1 MRPSP
6 RRAPNPDYRDPREY
20 LRAGFFA
27 ADGKTIRPELL
38 AERAAA
44 MGRELLM
51 HAVPLELLA
60 MIARNLE
67 LLARSPKPLEE
78 RRAWL
83 VARATGQ
90 DPVVKRHPTLVR
102 LLQAGAA
109 AVRRPDDLVALA
121 THVKR
126 VHQLAAFERV
136 LGRAIALEQ
145 AAAEA
150 RVSRAGRVREHK
162 RRGNRPPY

>member
-6 RRAPNPDYRDPREY
+6 RRAPNPDYRDPRDY

-44 MGRELLM
+44 MGRELLIR
-51 HAVPLELLA
+51 AVPLELVGA
-60 MIARNLE
+60 IARTLDT
-67 LLARSPKPLEE
+67 LARSPKPLEE

-83 VARATGQ
+83 IARAQGQ
-90 DPVVKRHPTLVR
+90 DPTLKRHPTLVR

-109 AVRRPDDLVALA
+109 AVRRPDDLAALA
-121 THVKR
+121 THLKR

-150 RVSRAGRVREHK
+150 RAARADRMRAHK
-162 RRGNRPPY
+162 RRRSQPPY

>member
-6 RRAPNPDYRDPREY
+6 GRAPNPDYKDPREY
-20 LRAGFFA
+20 LRAGFFTP
-27 ADGKTIRPELL
+27 DGKAVRPELL

-44 MGRELLM
+44 MGRELLIR
-51 HAVPLELLA
+51 AVPLELVGA
-60 MIARNLE
+60 IARSLD
-67 LLARSPKPLEE
+67 LLAKADKPFEE

-83 VARATGQ
+83 LARGL
-90 DPVVKRHPTLVR
+90 DSSLRRHPTLVR
-102 LLQAGAA
+102 LLQAGAG
-109 AVRRPDDLVALA
+109 AVRRPADLGAFA
-121 THVKR
+121 THLKR

-150 RVSRAGRVREHK
+150 RAARAGGVRAYK
-162 RRGNRPPY
+162 RRRGQPPY

>member
-1 MRPSP
+1 MRPSG
-6 RRAPNPDYRDPREY
+6 RRAPNPDYRDPRDY
-20 LRAGFFA
+20 LRAGYFA

-44 MGRELLM
+44 MGRELLIRS
-51 HAVPLELLA
+51 VPLELVA
-60 MIARNLE
+60 AIARTLDT
-67 LLARSPKPLEE
+67 LARAPKPLEE

-83 VARATGQ
+83 IARTQGQ
-90 DPVVKRHPTLVR
+90 DPALRRHPTLVR
-102 LLQAGAA
+102 LLQAGLA
-109 AVRRPDDLVALA
+109 AVRRPADLVALA
-121 THVKR
+121 THLKR

-150 RVSRAGRVREHK
+150 RAARAGRVRADK
-162 RRGNRPPY
+162 RRLRRPPY